1 MFQWISRSWSW
12 FWGQEDL
19 VGPVCIRAKGQFQ
32 NHMYE
37 GGDILGYFL
46 ENSSQPPI
54 WNSQM
59 SRTFE
64 NSSKPK
70 NQIAFFKCILNWV
83 LRQKNSNNLWRSRV
97 SLTGLIHEK
106 KKPDLLLIYILCWC
120 GVCLS
125 VTFCHYANLY
135 IMLMWCLTWQPAP
148 PWIGKLSPKAPELSP
163 LKRPI

>member
-1 MFQWISRSWSW
+1 MDFTELELVLRAGRFGWACLHPCERSVSKSYVW
-12 FWGQEDL
+12 
-19 VGPVCIRAKGQFQ
+19 R
-32 NHMYE
+32 
-37 GGDILGYFL
+37 GDILGYFL
-46 ENSSQPPI
+46 EKFSQPPI

-135 IMLMWCLTWQPAP
+135 IMLMWRLTWQPAP